1 MVVINWSSEYGWLM
15 YSRIILLRNNKK
27 KRRNNNDNAAILRI
41 SIIMEEQM
49 FREGIGYY
57 YCPLHISQ
65 RSV

>member
-1 MVVINWSSEYGWLM
+1 M